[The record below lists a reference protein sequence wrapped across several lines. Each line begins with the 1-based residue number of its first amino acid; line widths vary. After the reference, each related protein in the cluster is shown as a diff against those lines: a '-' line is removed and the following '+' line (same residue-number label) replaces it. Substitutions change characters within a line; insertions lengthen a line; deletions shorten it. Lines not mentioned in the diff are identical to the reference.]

1 MKCLILAGGKGTRL
15 YPTTKIYNK
24 HLVNVYNKPMILYA
38 IECIKNSGIRDIILS
53 LSNSK
58 PEQFMEFLG
67 DGKELGVNL
76 TYTIHGE
83 PKGISYAI
91 NHAKH
96 LLDNNDRNNNKRN
109 NDKFMVYLG
118 DNVFETDLSLY
129 VQKFEEKDNTDCM
142 LLLKKHSNPEKY
154 GVVKLDEYDEIT
166 KLYEKPNPPP
176 SDYIALGTYFFT
188 TKFFDIFD
196 QITPSQRGEYEI
208 TDAINLLIPYVSYE
222 IYKDEWFDLGTYKSI
237 FDYCKWKEQQL

>member
-24 HLVNVYNKPMILYA
+24 HLVNVYDRPMILYA

-76 TYTIHGE
+76 TYVIHGE

-96 LLDNNDRNNNKRN
+96 LLDKSDE
-109 NDKFMVYLG
+109 DKFLVYLG
-118 DNVFETDLSLY
+118 DNVFETDLSPY
-129 VQKFEEKDNTDCM
+129 VQKFEEKSNADCM
-142 LLLKKHSNPEKY
+142 LLLKKHPNPERY
-154 GVVKLDEYDEIT
+154 GVAELDDYNEIV

-176 SDYIALGTYFFT
+176 SNYVALGSYFFT

-208 TDAINLLIPYVSYE
+208 TDAINLLVPYVSYE

-237 FDYCKWKEQQL
+237 LDYCKWREEQL